1 MSLVL
6 GNNKSNLLI
15 LLNVYIF
22 IYLMDICAY
31 VCHFQIHDE
40 IKTKL

>member
-1 MSLVL
+1 MSLLL

-15 LLNVYIF
+15 LLNVF
-22 IYLMDICAY
+22 FLFYLMDICVY
-31 VCHFQIHDE
+31 ICHFQIHDE